1 MGKNKTR
8 VARKKKTWKEM
19 SPSSKAGTIIVAI
32 VQLSLLV
39 AAQRDISKRP
49 AALDQRTQGRLAC
62 GILHQLRRTH
72 GLLHLRAEAVRSA
85 HVSLPANGQEPSGE
99 SRTAPDRAAKRL

>member
-19 SPSSKAGTIIVAI
+19 SPSSKASTIIVAI
-32 VQLSLLV
+32 VQLSMLV

-49 AALDQRTQGRLAC
+49 AALINGPKGAWRAASFINFVGPMGYFIFGRK
-62 GILHQLRRTH
+62 
-72 GLLHLRAEAVRSA
+72 RSA
-85 HVSLPANGQEPSGE
+85 P
-99 SRTAPDRAAKRL
+99 RT

>member
-19 SPSSKAGTIIVAI
+19 SPTSKAGTIIVAI

-49 AALDQRTQGRLAC
+49 AALINGPKGAWRAASFINFVGPMGYFIFGRK
-62 GILHQLRRTH
+62 
-72 GLLHLRAEAVRSA
+72 RSA
-85 HVSLPANGQEPSGE
+85 P
-99 SRTAPDRAAKRL
+99 RT